1 MAIFSRFRS
10 KERDVYSDTKRLVPI
25 IDALRAAIRQ
35 AETEFAG
42 LRARLQE
49 TGDRAAFL
57 LGDGVE
63 SDTTGDTSSEAALKE
78 AEGFL
83 VRGEMRSR
91 YLAKQIST
99 LNEIGELLS
108 AVVKPETP
116 PANRR

>member
-1 MAIFSRFRS
+1 MAIFGGFRS
-10 KERDVYSDTKRLVPI
+10 KERDVYSDTKRVMPI
-25 IDALRAAIRQ
+25 IDAVRAAVRQ
-35 AETEFAG
+35 AVTEFAG

-63 SDTTGDTSSEAALKE
+63 SDTAGDPSSEAALKE
-78 AEGFL
+78 AESFL
-83 VRGEMRSR
+83 MRGEMRSR

-99 LNEIGELLS
+99 LNEIGELLA